1 MIWFTTDIE
10 MKVKEISGLKGYTAF
25 TYFYQ
30 GGTTRSEHVH
40 AAIKVKP
47 KDGNDLIL
55 WNGRWSKIEIII
67 RTFETIYSDEH
78 NPQRSAL

>member
-1 MIWFTTDIE
+1 

-30 GGTTRSEHVH
+30 GGTTRSEHVQ

-55 WNGRWSKIEIII
+55 
-67 RTFETIYSDEH
+67 
-78 NPQRSAL
+78 